1 MGKVINK
8 KPEGVKFNIRI
19 KLNIEN
25 EIYTEIEPTIFG
37 VLNICVYDYRTYYT
51 LLDYSNYQIFTIS
64 NDYILGDIEYVDMFY
79 GRVDG

>member
-1 MGKVINK
+1 MDKVINK

-19 KLNIEN
+19 KLDCSY
-25 EIYTEIEPTIFG
+25 EIAVYG

-51 LLDYSNYQIFTIS
+51 LLNYSNNQVFTIS
-64 NDYILGDIEYVDMFY
+64 DYAIIDGIEYVDMFY